1 MLEMKT
7 GSIVKSM
14 AGHDSG
20 NLFLVL
26 RQEGDYVLLADG
38 KRRKIEKPKRKKCKH
53 VCLVDT
59 GPIQVTDDLTDK
71 KIRTLLGTAQPR

>member
-1 MLEMKT
+1 MLEIKT

-20 NLFLVL
+20 TLFLVL

-38 KRRKIEKPKRKKCKH
+38 KRRKMEKTKRKKWK
-53 VCLVDT
+53 
-59 GPIQVTDDLTDK
+59 LTMSFCAGK
-71 KIRTLLGTAQPR
+71 TTSSHNFRLP

>member
-1 MLEMKT
+1 MLEMKN

-20 NLFLVL
+20 NLFVVL

-38 KRRKIEKPKRKKCKH
+38 KRRKKEKPKRKKWKH
-53 VCLVDT
+53 VRLVEAEHIT
-59 GPIQVTDDLTDK
+59 ITDDLTDK
-71 KIRTLLGTAQPR
+71 KIRTLLGAAQPR

>member
-7 GSIVKSM
+7 GCIVKSM

-53 VCLVDT
+53 VRLTDAQ
-59 GPIQVTDDLTDK
+59 PITVTDDLTDK
-71 KIRTLLGTAQPR
+71 KIRTLLGAAQSR